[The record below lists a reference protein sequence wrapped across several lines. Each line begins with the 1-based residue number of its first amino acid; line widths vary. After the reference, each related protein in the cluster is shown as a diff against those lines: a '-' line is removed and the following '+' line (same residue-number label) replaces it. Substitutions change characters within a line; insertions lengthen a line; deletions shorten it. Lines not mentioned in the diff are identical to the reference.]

1 MEVQTLG
8 LLPWPRTK
16 TLRVGQLKI
25 RPEGWGR
32 LANLEQISPLDNTS
46 KIPKW
51 ARWSLQRFY
60 ARPAASHWKN
70 SRAPEVWPLLF
81 EAVTRNTVANLS
93 SKRLSLPAGTTPST
107 QTPPLANVMRTAQPL
122 PTVDQKKVAAV
133 VQKKV
138 SAVVQKVPTPK
149 AAPSGR
155 QKTRKKK

>member
-1 MEVQTLG
+1 MEIQTLG

-32 LANLEQISPLDNTS
+32 LANLEQVSPLDNTS

-70 SRAPEVWPLLF
+70 SRAPEIWPLLF

-93 SKRLSLPAGTTPST
+93 SKSLSPPAGTAQSI
-107 QTPPLANVMRTAQPL
+107 QTPPPANVLRTAQSL
-122 PTVDQKKVAAV
+122 STVGQKKL
-133 VQKKV
+133 
-138 SAVVQKVPTPK
+138 SAVVQKVSTAK
-149 AAPSGR
+149 AALPSR

>member
-16 TLRVGQLKI
+16 TLRVGQLRI

-32 LANLEQISPLDNTS
+32 LANLEQVTALDKTS
-46 KIPKW
+46 AIPKW

-70 SRAPEVWPLLF
+70 SRAPEIWPLVF
-81 EAVTRNTVANLS
+81 EAITRNTVASMSSTSLS
-93 SKRLSLPAGTTPST
+93 PPVSITDPARTPPPANAGQQAQSLPIVG
-107 QTPPLANVMRTAQPL
+107 
-122 PTVDQKKVAAV
+122 QKKTPAV

-138 SAVVQKVPTPK
+138 STSKAVPP
-149 AAPSGR
+149 GR
-155 QKTRKKK
+155 QNTRKKK

>member
-1 MEVQTLG
+1 LG

-16 TLRVGQLKI
+16 TLRVGQLQI

-32 LANLEQISPLDNTS
+32 LANLEQVSPLDNTS

-93 SKRLSLPAGTTPST
+93 SRKLSPPAGTVPSV
-107 QTPPLANVMRTAQPL
+107 QTPPLANVVRATQPL
-122 PTVDQKKVAAV
+122 PV
-133 VQKKV
+133 VGQKKV
-138 SAVVQKVPTPK
+138 STVVQKVSTPK

-155 QKTRKKK
+155 QTTRKKK

>member
-16 TLRVGQLKI
+16 TLRVGQLRI

-32 LANLEQISPLDNTS
+32 LANLEQVTALDNTS
-46 KIPKW
+46 AIPKW

-70 SRAPEVWPLLF
+70 SRAPEIWPLVF
-81 EAVTRNTVANLS
+81 EAITRNTVTSMSSTSLS
-93 SKRLSLPAGTTPST
+93 PPVSTTDPARTSTPSASAVR
-107 QTPPLANVMRTAQPL
+107 PPQSP
-122 PTVDQKKVAAV
+122 PTV
-133 VQKKV
+133 VQKKTP
-138 SAVVQKVPTPK
+138 AIVQKNMPTPK

-155 QKTRKKK
+155 QSTRKKK